1 MPIASDKQRIPLWRW
16 LWLIVVMI
24 FTYAGY
30 SSVFDSRNPVQWFAY
45 TPLLFQQRFWEIQ
58 LVSGLVAGYLHF
70 RGLLWAW
77 RMISPR
83 EQTPLRFFGGL
94 LGGLIL
100 SMLFNFVH
108 DEATSF
114 YEYLLA
120 GETISLGVLAVVWCL
135 TLITSVTCKTVTAHI
150 RLLSLS
156 RKETVSNEADYQM
169 SK

>member
-16 LWLIVVMI
+16 LWLIFVLI

-30 SSVFDSRNPVQWFAY
+30 SMVFDSRNPVQWLVSIS
-45 TPLLFQQRFWEIQ
+45 LLFKQQLWAPQ
-58 LVSGLVAGYLHF
+58 LASGLIAGYLHF

-77 RMISPR
+77 RMVSPR

-100 SMLFNFVH
+100 GMLLNFVH
-108 DEATSF
+108 DEAASF
-114 YEYLLA
+114 HEHLLA
-120 GETISLGVLAVVWCL
+120 GGTISPGILAVVWYL
-135 TLITSVTCKTVTAHI
+135 TLITSVTCKTANAHI

-156 RKETVSNEADYQM
+156 REETVSNETDYQVN
-169 SK
+169 K